1 MRWPLPST
9 TSTGAS
15 SPSRP
20 TTSGRETG
28 QSPLQHY
35 WSLSIEEQ
43 FYLVWPLV
51 LLGLVVLW
59 RRRGKPMPR
68 AAAAGAIGA
77 ITAASLTFSIL
88 YEPTSSG
95 EAYFSSFTRAWELGL
110 GGLLV
115 FLPVSKLGRRPAAAL
130 GLAGIGAIALATFT
144 FEPSTR
150 FPGVA
155 ALLPCL
161 GAAAIIRAG
170 RPDMPF
176 RPLTLRPVRYIGRI
190 SYPLYLW
197 HWPPLVFVAA
207 EVGELSGAEGTA
219 LILASFIPAILT
231 HHFVEQ
237 PTHHS
242 RRLKARP
249 GRSLALGAACT
260 LAGLAA
266 AWGVATAETDFETA
280 SARNATGAKS
290 KGEPIQETAKAIRPN
305 PLEAAADKG
314 RLADEGCLVDRP
326 VLESPECSY
335 GPDNAAADI
344 VLLGDSHAQHY
355 FPALERIGASRDW
368 RITGLT
374 KVGCTPASISV
385 WSGSLQGP
393 YPECDEWRE
402 NSLQRIEAEK
412 PDLVVVSSAGYYHV
426 DDDGERLG
434 HVPSRPLLTAAYE
447 DTLERLQETGA
458 EVVLMIDIAQAP
470 FNVSECVSEH
480 LRLALGVRVPDR
492 RCPEQ
497 SPLRC
502 PDGQGRPGHRGD
514 RRPERHLPGWRLP
527 GCDRERARVSGD
539 ESHDGNVL
547 ADT

>member
-1 MRWPLPST
+1 MPLAFRTDIEGLRAVAVCAVLLAHSGIGIGEGGFVGVDVFYVI
-9 TSTGAS
+9 SGFLITGLLLREADRRGSISLPAFYARRARRLLPAAALVIVCVLAAS
-15 SPSRP
+15 LVLLSPTR
-20 TTSGRETG
+20 TDIATG
-28 QSPLQHY
+28 DAVAASLYYLNWRFVAQSADYFGPQTDQSPLQHY

-59 RRRGKPMPR
+59 RRRGKAMPR

-77 ITAASLTFSIL
+77 ITAASLTYSIL

-115 FLPVSKLGRRPAAAL
+115 FLPVSRLGRSPAAAL

-144 FEPSTR
+144 FDASTR

-207 EVGELSGAEGTA
+207 EVGELSGAEGAA

-237 PTHHS
+237 PAHHS

-249 GRSLALGAACT
+249 ARSLALGAACT

-266 AWGVATAETDFETA
+266 AWGVATARDGLRNGIC
-280 SARNATGAKS
+280 ARRHRREVEGRADPGDREGHPAEPAGGRSGQGSPRGRGLPRRPPRPRVTRVLVWARRCGRGRRPARRLARAALLPGARAHRSEAGTGA
-290 KGEPIQETAKAIRPN
+290 
-305 PLEAAADKG
+305 
-314 RLADEGCLVDRP
+314 
-326 VLESPECSY
+326 SP
-335 GPDNAAADI
+335 G
-344 VLLGDSHAQHY
+344 
-355 FPALERIGASRDW
+355 
-368 RITGLT
+368 
-374 KVGCTPASISV
+374 
-385 WSGSLQGP
+385 
-393 YPECDEWRE
+393 
-402 NSLQRIEAEK
+402 
-412 PDLVVVSSAGYYHV
+412 
-426 DDDGERLG
+426 
-434 HVPSRPLLTAAYE
+434 
-447 DTLERLQETGA
+447 
-458 EVVLMIDIAQAP
+458 
-470 FNVSECVSEH
+470 
-480 LRLALGVRVPDR
+480 
-492 RCPEQ
+492 
-497 SPLRC
+497 
-502 PDGQGRPGHRGD
+502 
-514 RRPERHLPGWRLP
+514 
-527 GCDRERARVSGD
+527 
-539 ESHDGNVL
+539 
-547 ADT
+547 